1 MSRSVIV
8 IGAGPAGMAAAIEA
22 VGRGCKVTLIDEA
35 ARPGGQIYR
44 QSHPTLGGGRDWSD
58 AREGA
63 RKYRLL
69 EGFGEIVSRIDY
81 LPGAEVFALFPEW
94 RVHVAQAEATLL
106 LAADAVVLATGVR
119 EWAIPFPGW
128 TTPGVMFAGGAQA
141 ILKSHHVLPGRR
153 AVVAGCGPLP
163 IVVAGQLARAGT
175 EVAAL
180 APLHP
185 IRRILR
191 HPRALWQGRDTVFE
205 GARYLTSAI
214 GRGASLLVGW
224 TPLRAVGTD
233 HLRSVVLGQIGA
245 DGQIIAGSER
255 EIACDLL
262 AINYGFLANSE
273 LAAMSGAT
281 MRHEAISGWIA
292 SADAFGRT
300 SMPGLFVAGDV
311 AGLRG
316 ASVAEA
322 EGRIVGFAAATN
334 ADQADRIDAEPA
346 LRDAVRMRQRYT
358 AFQTAV
364 RQTLQ
369 VPASLWK
376 QVGDDTVV
384 CRCENVTLAEIRGAL
399 EGGHVSLNAIKRQVR
414 AGMGWCGGRTCLHAV
429 AALADLHCGATSA
442 NMMTPRPLARPV
454 SLAAL
459 ANQQKVPAP

>member
-1 MSRSVIV
+1 MPRSVIV

-22 VGRGCKVTLIDEA
+22 VERDCKVTLIDEA

-44 QSHPTLGGGRDWSD
+44 QSHPALGGKDWSD
-58 AREGA
+58 ARERA

-69 EGFGEIVSRIDY
+69 ERFGDVISRIDY
-81 LPGAEVFALFPEW
+81 LPGAEVFALFPGW
-94 RVHVAQAEATLL
+94 QVHVAQVEATRLL
-106 LAADAVVLATGVR
+106 TADAVVLATGVR
-119 EWAIPFPGW
+119 ERAIPFPGW

-163 IVVAGQLARAGT
+163 IVVAGQLARAGA

-185 IRRILR
+185 TRRMLR
-191 HPRALWQGRDTVFE
+191 HPRSLWEGRDIVLE
-205 GARYLTSAI
+205 GARYL
-214 GRGASLLVGW
+214 ASVIRRRALLLVGW

-233 HLRSVVLGQIGA
+233 HLQSVVLGQIGA
-245 DGQIIAGSER
+245 DGQIIDGSER

-262 AINYGFLANSE
+262 AVNYGFLANSE
-273 LAAMSGAT
+273 LAAMSGAD
-281 MRHEAISGWIA
+281 MRHDPISGWVA

-311 AGLRG
+311 AALRG
-316 ASVAEA
+316 ALVAEA
-322 EGRIVGFAAATN
+322 DGCIVGFAAA
-334 ADQADRIDAEPA
+334 AGGDRADRIHVEPA
-346 LRDAVRMRQRYT
+346 LREVARMRQRYT
-358 AFQTAV
+358 ALQTAM
-364 RQTLQ
+364 RESLQ

-376 QVGDDTVV
+376 HVGDDTVV

-399 EGGHVSLNAIKRQVR
+399 DGGHTSLNAIKRQVR

-429 AALADLHCGATSA
+429 AALAELHGGAASA
-442 NMMTPRPLARPV
+442 IMMTPRPLARPV

-459 ANQQKVPAP
+459 AHQQKAAAP